1 MQEQMRNIRTEMDVL
16 RKNQKNKLEI
26 KNTVT
31 ELKNAISESFI
42 ILNSKE
48 FNVLEKNIILVTEGQ
63 GGFLIQLAV
72 HQKLY
77 QKEKSRVTG
86 I

>member
-1 MQEQMRNIRTEMDVL
+1 MQEQMRNIRTEMDIL

-42 ILNSKE
+42 ILNGKE
-48 FNVLEKNIILVTEGQ
+48 FNVLEKTL
-63 GGFLIQLAV
+63 
-72 HQKLY
+72 
-77 QKEKSRVTG
+77 S
-86 I
+86 

>member
-1 MQEQMRNIRTEMDVL
+1 MQEQMRNIRTEMDII

-42 ILNSKE
+42 ILNGKE
-48 FNVLEKNIILVTEGQ
+48 FNVLEKNIILVIEGQ

-72 HQKLY
+72 HQELY

>member
-48 FNVLEKNIILVTEGQ
+48 FNVLEKTL
-63 GGFLIQLAV
+63 
-72 HQKLY
+72 
-77 QKEKSRVTG
+77 S
-86 I
+86 